1 MMEMDGRGSAKCQK
15 SKRKDMI
22 GISEIDL
29 MIIRRN
35 SE

>member
-1 MMEMDGRGSAKCQK
+1 MEMDGQGSAKCQK

-22 GISEIDL
+22 DISEIDL
-29 MIIRRN
+29 IIIRRN